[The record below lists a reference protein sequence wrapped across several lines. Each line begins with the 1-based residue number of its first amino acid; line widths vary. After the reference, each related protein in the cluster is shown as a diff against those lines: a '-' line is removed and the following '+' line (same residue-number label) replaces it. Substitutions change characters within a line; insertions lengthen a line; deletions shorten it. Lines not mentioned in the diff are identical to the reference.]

1 MTLVSIIMPY
11 YKKEHYLK
19 STIESILNQS
29 HQNFE
34 IILVD
39 DQVDDKSFFFLRD
52 ILNLDSRIKLIK
64 NDKNEGAGESRNK
77 AIKNAKGEY
86 IAFCDCDDLWK
97 KEKLETQLNFMKNS
111 NLDFSHTS
119 YDIIDENNKVISFR
133 EAKNII
139 SFKKLLN
146 SCDIGLSTVM
156 IRRKIFENNKYQ
168 FPRLVTKEDYVLWMI
183 MAKNDVVIKG
193 INANL
198 TSWRKIKNSLSSST
212 LQKLLDGYKV
222 YRVFLRYGKLKSFY
236 CLIRL
241 SINFILK
248 N

>member
-1 MTLVSIIMPY
+1 MPY

-29 HQNFE
+29 YQNFE

-39 DQVDDKSFFFLRD
+39 DQVDDKSSFFLRN

-119 YDIIDENNKVISFR
+119 YDIIDENNKITSFR
-133 EAKNII
+133 EAKNTI
-139 SFKKLLN
+139 SFKKLVN

-156 IRRKIFENNKYQ
+156 IKRKIFENNKYQ
-168 FPRLVTKEDYVLWMI
+168 FPRLVTKEDYVLWLLLSKRNI
-183 MAKNDVVIKG
+183 IFYGIKKK
-193 INANL
+193 L
-198 TSWRKIKNSLSSST
+198 SSWRKTDNSLSSNIP
-212 LQKLLDGYKV
+212 QKIVDGFRVYKNHMNYSCLLYTSPSPRDV
-222 YRVFLRYGKLKSFY
+222 EESRMPS
-236 CLIRL
+236 
-241 SINFILK
+241 SA
-248 N
+248 